1 MKIELSDQAHVT
13 SGVPQG
19 SVLGPTLFA
28 LYTGDLPEAV
38 SSVSLYMYADDTT
51 IYCIGESVDS
61 VTNALN
67 NALKELEDWSSK
79 NNLVPHPKKCEA
91 MMLLRGSF
99 TSPLNALTQCNHTIK
114 WVTHARLLGVTIDD
128 KLTWAQHISE
138 VKKSFVNKLNLLKRS
153 SFLPRN
159 VLLDLHFKIIL
170 PSVSYALPIF

>member
-1 MKIELSDQAHVT
+1 M
-13 SGVPQG
+13 
-19 SVLGPTLFA
+19 
-28 LYTGDLPEAV
+28 
-38 SSVSLYMYADDTT
+38 
-51 IYCIGESVDS
+51 DS

-67 NALKELEDWSSK
+67 NAREEIEDWSSK
-79 NNLVPHPKKCEA
+79 NNLVPNPKKCEA

-99 TSPLNALTQCNHTIK
+99 TCPLNALSLCNHTIK

-159 VLLDLHFKIIL
+159 ILLNLYFKVVL
-170 PSVSYALPIF
+170 PSVSYALPIWESFTNKDRFFALESLHCRAAKLIYGLRRDMPTTEVLKTAKWDYTLCTKSSWQH